1 MRYPSLEAFYAGDH
15 RRRSS
20 RERDVGLFWRG
31 RGGAT
36 YRAAWVQ
43 ATGELYVLEHG
54 RPHCR
59 GGHLRVVGRYGA
71 RELEETFAGWRDAC
85 GRPRSLDWLLERADG
100 ARVEPPRGGVKD
112 QTSSASW
119 PAGATGARRGSGST
133 SSKPARRTPRSL
145 TGLAGA

>member
-1 MRYPSLEAFYAGDH
+1 MTYPSLDAFYAGDH

-59 GGHLRVVGRYGA
+59 GGFLRVVGLYGA
-71 RELEETFAGWRDAC
+71 RELEETFAGWRDVC
-85 GRPRSLDWLLERADG
+85 GRARSLEWLLGRS
-100 ARVEPPRGGVKD
+100 

-119 PAGATGARRGSGST
+119 PAAAVGARRGSGST
-133 SSKPARRTPRSL
+133 SSKPARRTPSSL

>member
-1 MRYPSLEAFYAGDH
+1 MTFPSLDAFYAGDH
-15 RRRSS
+15 RRRAS

-59 GGHLRVVGRYGA
+59 GGFLRVVGRYGA
-71 RELEETFAGWRDAC
+71 RELEETFAGWRDVC
-85 GRPRSLDWLLERADG
+85 GRARSLDWLL
-100 ARVEPPRGGVKD
+100 ART

-119 PAGATGARRGSGST
+119 SAAAAGARRGSGST
-133 SSKPARRTPRSL
+133 SSKPARRTPSSL

>member
-1 MRYPSLEAFYAGDH
+1 MTYPSLEAFYAGDQ
-15 RRRSS
+15 RRRES

-59 GGHLRVVGRYGA
+59 GGFLRVVGRYGA
-71 RELEETFAGWRDAC
+71 RDLEETFAGWREEC
-85 GRPRSLDWLLERADG
+85 GRRRSLDWLLDRA
-100 ARVEPPRGGVKD
+100 

-119 PAGATGARRGSGST
+119 PLAAAGARRGSGST

>member
-1 MRYPSLEAFYAGDH
+1 VIYPSLAAFYADDA
-15 RRRSS
+15 RRAAS

-43 ATGELYVLEHG
+43 ATGELYLLEHG

-59 GGHLRVVGRYGA
+59 GGSLQVLGRFGA
-71 RELEETFAGWRDAC
+71 GELERTLAGWRDEC
-85 GRPRSLDWLLERADG
+85 GRARSLDWLL
-100 ARVEPPRGGVKD
+100 D

-119 PAGATGARRGSGST
+119 PATAAGTARRGSGSV
-133 SSKPARRTPRSL
+133 SSKPARRSPRSL

>member
-1 MRYPSLEAFYAGDH
+1 MTYPSLEAFYVGDE
-15 RRRSS
+15 RRRTS

-31 RGGAT
+31 RGGST

-59 GGHLRVVGRYGA
+59 GGFVRVVGRYGA
-71 RELEETFAGWRDAC
+71 RELEDTFAGWREQC
-85 GRPRSLDWLLERADG
+85 GRARSLDWLLDRT
-100 ARVEPPRGGVKD
+100 

-119 PAGATGARRGSGST
+119 PAAATGARRGSGST

>member
-1 MRYPSLEAFYAGDH
+1 MTYPSLDSFYAGDH
-15 RRRSS
+15 RRRTS

-31 RGGAT
+31 RGGVT

-59 GGHLRVVGRYGA
+59 GGFLRIVGRYGA
-71 RELEETFAGWRDAC
+71 RELEETFAGWRDEC
-85 GRPRSLDWLLERADG
+85 GRPLSLDWLLTRA
-100 ARVEPPRGGVKD
+100 

-119 PAGATGARRGSGST
+119 PAVAVGARRGSGST
-133 SSKPARRTPRSL
+133 SSKPARRTPSSL

>member
-1 MRYPSLEAFYAGDH
+1 MTYSSLEAFYAADH
-15 RRRSS
+15 RRRAS

-43 ATGELYVLEHG
+43 ATGELYLLEHG

-59 GGHLRVVGRYGA
+59 GGLLRVIGRYGA
-71 RELEETFAGWRDAC
+71 RELELTFAGWRDEC
-85 GRPRSLDWLLERADG
+85 GRPRSLDWLLQR
-100 ARVEPPRGGVKD
+100 
-112 QTSSASW
+112 SSASW
-119 PAGATGARRGSGST
+119 PAAATGARRGSGST

-145 TGLAGA
+145 TGLVGA

>member
-1 MRYPSLEAFYAGDH
+1 MTYPSLDAFYVGDD
-15 RRRSS
+15 RRRTS

-59 GGHLRVVGRYGA
+59 GGFLRVIGRYGA
-71 RELEETFAGWRDAC
+71 RELEETFAGWREEC
-85 GRPRSLDWLLERADG
+85 GRARSLDWLLERAKTESTDRRW
-100 ARVEPPRGGVKD
+100 AEA

-119 PAGATGARRGSGST
+119 PVAAPGGRRGSGST

>member
-1 MRYPSLEAFYAGDH
+1 MTYPSLDAFYAGDH

-59 GGHLRVVGRYGA
+59 GGFLRVVGRYGA
-71 RELEETFAGWRDAC
+71 RELEEIFAGWRDVC
-85 GRPRSLDWLLERADG
+85 GRARSLDWLLARTQPASTDG
-100 ARVEPPRGGVKD
+100 A
-112 QTSSASW
+112 QISSASW
-119 PAGATGARRGSGST
+119 PAVATGARRGSGST
-133 SSKPARRTPRSL
+133 SSKPARRTPSSL
-145 TGLAGA
+145 TGLVGA

>member
-1 MRYPSLEAFYAGDH
+1 MTYPSLEAFYAGD
-15 RRRSS
+15 RRRRAS

-59 GGHLRVVGRYGA
+59 GGFLRVVGSYGA
-71 RELEETFAGWRDAC
+71 RELEQSFAGWRDVC
-85 GRPRSLDWLLERADG
+85 GRARSIDWLLDRT
-100 ARVEPPRGGVKD
+100 
-112 QTSSASW
+112 QSSSASLR
-119 PAGATGARRGSGST
+119 ASARASGRRG
-133 SSKPARRTPRSL
+133 TPRSPWPDRR
-145 TGLAGA
+145 GCRP

>member
-1 MRYPSLEAFYAGDH
+1 MTYSSLEAFYAGDH
-15 RRRSS
+15 RRRAS

-43 ATGELYVLEHG
+43 ATGELYLLEHG

-59 GGHLRVVGRYGA
+59 GGFLRVIGRYGA
-71 RELEETFAGWRDAC
+71 RELEQTFAGWRDEC
-85 GRPRSLDWLLERADG
+85 GRPRSLDWLLSRA
-100 ARVEPPRGGVKD
+100 
-112 QTSSASW
+112 QSSSASW
-119 PAGATGARRGSGST
+119 PVAAIGARRGSGST
-133 SSKPARRTPRSL
+133 SSKPARRTPSSL

>member
-1 MRYPSLEAFYAGDH
+1 MTYSSLEVFYRGDH
-15 RRRSS
+15 RRRTS

-59 GGHLRVVGRYGA
+59 GGLLRVVGRYGA
-71 RELEETFAGWRDAC
+71 RELEETFAGWRAVC
-85 GRPRSLDWLLERADG
+85 GRPRSLDWLLARA
-100 ARVEPPRGGVKD
+100 
-112 QTSSASW
+112 QISSASW
-119 PAGATGARRGSGST
+119 PAVATGARRGSVST

>member
-1 MRYPSLEAFYAGDH
+1 MTYPSLDAFYAGD
-15 RRRSS
+15 RRRRAS
-20 RERDVGLFWRG
+20 RERDVGLYWRG

-59 GGHLRVVGRYGA
+59 GGFLRVVGRYGA
-71 RELEETFAGWRDAC
+71 RELEQTFAGWREAC
-85 GRPRSLDWLLERADG
+85 GRARSLDWLLNRA
-100 ARVEPPRGGVKD
+100 
-112 QTSSASW
+112 QSSSASW
-119 PAGATGARRGSGST
+119 PAVAAGARRGSGST
-133 SSKPARRTPRSL
+133 SSKPARRTPSSL